1 MRQGAN
7 NSVPYGEMNE
17 DASWNSSIT
26 KTEAVSSSIQNV
38 MPNVLND
45 IKGQIKSLITSTI
58 TEAITKMKEEVLGVV
73 KNELVHI
80 ESRSNLNSL
89 SEANLIES

>member
-7 NSVPYGEMNE
+7 DSVPCGEMIE

-45 IKGQIKSLITSTI
+45 IKGQIESLIISTI
-58 TEAITKMKEEVLGVV
+58 TEAITKEVLGVV

-89 SEANLIES
+89 SEANIIES